1 MRVKKAARAKKTNA
15 SGEERPDAELG
26 AEVEEEEPVAEVVF
40 DPVEPILFVSIPF
53 QSSSIVHRAYLIQ
66 RRWSWKQRR
75 SWSLSRCWLWW

>member
-1 MRVKKAARAKKTNA
+1 MAARAKKTNA

-40 DPVEPILFVSIPF
+40 DPVEPILLVSIPF
-53 QSSSIVHRAYLIQ
+53 QSSIVQGAYLIQ

-75 SWSLSRCWLWW
+75 SWSLSRWWLWR